1 MPVRQGQKW
10 YVQVLLDLNRYNL
23 LEKMAQEQGRKV
35 TAVIRDLVYQGLQAE
50 LPASEYKAAETAD
63 AALWAESVRRRV
75 QGRMRAKSALDS

>member
-10 YVQVLLDLNRYNL
+10 YVQVLLDLNRYRL
-23 LEKMAQEQGRKV
+23 LEQLAEKRGRKV

-50 LPASEYKAAETAD
+50 LPASDYKAAETAD

-75 QGRMRAKSALDS
+75 QGRMRSKELDS